1 MKIELLHV
9 ANCAH
14 VDEARRT
21 LESCLTEI
29 GIDIPIDQREAEH
42 PSPTILIDGEDVMG
56 VPGSAGASCRLDVP
70 TRARILAAL
79 SQAAGPSKR

>member
-9 ANCAH
+9 ADCAH

-21 LESCLTEI
+21 LESCLVEV
-29 GIDIPIDQREAEH
+29 GIDVTIDQREVEY

-56 VPGSAGASCRLDVP
+56 APGAAGASCRLDVP
-70 TRARILAAL
+70 TRERILTAL
-79 SQAAGPSKR
+79 SQAAGPS